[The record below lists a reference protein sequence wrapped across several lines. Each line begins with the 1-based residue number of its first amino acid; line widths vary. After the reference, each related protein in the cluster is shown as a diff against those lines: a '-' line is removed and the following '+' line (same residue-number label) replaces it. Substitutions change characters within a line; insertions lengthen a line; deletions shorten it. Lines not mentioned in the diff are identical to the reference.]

1 MKKTLRTITV
11 TGMLL
16 TAVSSFVT
24 PLDAEPQ
31 KLSEKPGEELTV
43 RIMTYNVCRGG
54 TYQGQPLSQSAK
66 MIKMAKAD
74 IVGLQE
80 IGENVPKLAELLGWN
95 HSGPFLTRYE
105 IIEEIKGISRRPS
118 DGIKVR
124 LTSGQEAYA
133 FNNHLP
139 HPPYQPYQLLGLTAG
154 YRVYPKI
161 DTEAEAIAGAKKTR
175 GRFITRLF
183 KQIRTLSDQ
192 EAPVFVVGDFNEPSH
207 LDWTEA
213 AAKSGRHPM
222 KVEFPTSLMMA
233 QAGYIDAYR
242 TVHPDEMAKPGFTW
256 TPLKKA
262 DDPTIHHDR
271 IDYVYFK
278 GKGLKVTDAK
288 VIGES
293 KENADIVVSPYP
305 SDHRAVVATIT
316 LAKQADSEKPN
327 AGDGK

>member
-1 MKKTLRTITV
+1 MTI
-11 TGMLL
+11 GMLL
-16 TAVSSFVT
+16 AAVASFVT
-24 PLDAEPQ
+24 TLHAEN
-31 KLSEKPGEELTV
+31 EKPGEASIEATSIRV
-43 RIMTYNVCRGG
+43 MTYNVCRGG
-54 TYQGQPLSQSAK
+54 TYQGQPLSQSVK
-66 MIKMAKAD
+66 MIQMAKAD

-80 IGENVPKLAELLGWN
+80 IGKNVPKLAKLLGWN

-118 DGIKVR
+118 DGMKVR
-124 LTSGQEAYA
+124 LPSGQEAYV

-139 HPPYQPYQLLGLTAG
+139 HPPYQPYQLLGLTSG

-161 DTEAEAIAGAKKTR
+161 NTEAEAIAGAKKTR
-175 GRFITRLF
+175 ARFITRLF
-183 KQIRTLSDQ
+183 NQIRALPDQ

-213 AAKSGRHPM
+213 AAKAGRHPM

-233 QAGYIDAYR
+233 KAGFTDSYR
-242 TVHPDEMAKPGFTW
+242 TVHPDEMKKPGFTW

-288 VIGES
+288 VIGEN
-293 KENADIVVSPYP
+293 KENADIVVTPYP
-305 SDHRAVVATIT
+305 SDHRSVVATIT
-316 LAKQADSEKPN
+316 FAKQTKSGKQDADK
-327 AGDGK
+327 